1 MISDRMFNHIT
12 SLFTDETKLQVTT
25 KLLPKLQHFYTTMP
39 MFNVT
44 TQKWT
49 YDSAAEAELNKD
61 WTYDP
66 PGGARQEGRWRHL
79 LNLVLSKSYTHTYIA
94 TALRGARRK

>member
-1 MISDRMFNHIT
+1 
-12 SLFTDETKLQVTT
+12 
-25 KLLPKLQHFYTTMP
+25 MP

-66 PGGARQEGRWRHL
+66 PGGELNKDWTYDPPGGARQEGRWRHL
-79 LNLVLSKSYTHTYIA
+79 LNLALSKSYTHTYIA

>member
-1 MISDRMFNHIT
+1 
-12 SLFTDETKLQVTT
+12 
-25 KLLPKLQHFYTTMP
+25 MP

-66 PGGARQEGRWRHL
+66 PAEPRGGGATGGS
-79 LNLVLSKSYTHTYIA
+79 VAPSTKFST
-94 TALRGARRK
+94 